1 MGQVTL
7 PVIGGSVYLDAA
19 PIIYSVE
26 RHADFWALMFPVWAA
41 AKRGECEIVTSELT
55 LLETLVMPLKSG
67 ATNLVAAY
75 ETLLTG
81 TDVRLLPV
89 TSAILGEA
97 AGLLAAT
104 NLNTPDAIQA
114 ASATA
119 TGCALIVTN
128 DGDLRRVT
136 GLNVTV
142 LKDLV

>member
-7 PVIGGSVYLDAA
+7 PATGSSVYLDAA
-19 PIIYSVE
+19 PVIYSVE

-55 LLETLVMPLKSG
+55 LLETLVMPMKRG
-67 ATNLVAAY
+67 ATNLIAAY

-89 TSAILGEA
+89 TSAILREA
-97 AGLLAAT
+97 ARLRATT
-104 NLNTPDAIQA
+104 NLKTPDAIHA
-114 ASATA
+114 ASAA
-119 TGCALIVTN
+119 AAGCALVVTN
-128 DGDLRRVT
+128 DGDLRRVKA
-136 GLNVTV
+136 LNVTV